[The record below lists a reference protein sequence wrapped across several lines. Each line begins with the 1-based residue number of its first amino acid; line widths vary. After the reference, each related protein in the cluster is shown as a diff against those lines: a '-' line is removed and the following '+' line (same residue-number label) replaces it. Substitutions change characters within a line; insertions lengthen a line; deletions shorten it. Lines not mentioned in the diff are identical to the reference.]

1 MAYESFAE
9 FYDLF
14 MQDADYAARTKY
26 LLSLFESYDQRPNL
40 LLDLACGTGSFSR
53 AFHAFA
59 VDTVGVDP
67 SPEMLSI
74 AHEKDPEGLYLM
86 QSAEEL
92 DLYGTVD
99 GAICCMDSVNHI
111 VDYESL
117 KTAFLKVSLFL
128 EPQRLFI
135 FDVNTVYKHEKIL
148 GNNAFV
154 LENDGVFCSW
164 QNATEGHFTDIYL
177 DFFKELPSGDYQRF
191 SDLFTERAYTK
202 EELTEALKAAGFKVE
217 AVLGDLTDQPPE
229 ENCDRVYFVARKIR

>member
-14 MQDADYAARTKY
+14 MQDADYETRAKY
-26 LLSLFESYDQRPNL
+26 LLSLFEHYDKKPTL

-53 AFHAFA
+53 AFHQFS

-67 SPEMLSI
+67 SSEMLSV
-74 AHEKDPEGLYLM
+74 AHEKDSKGLYLM

-111 VDYESL
+111 ADYDNL
-117 KTAFLKVSLFL
+117 KTALKRVSLFL

-135 FDVNTVYKHEKIL
+135 FDVNTVYKHENIL
-148 GNNAFV
+148 ANNAFI
-154 LENDGVFCSW
+154 LESDGVFCSW
-164 QNATEGHFTDIYL
+164 QNITEGRITDIYL
-177 DFFKELPSGDYQRF
+177 DFFKKLPSGDYRRF
-191 SDLFTERAYTK
+191 SDSFSERAYT
-202 EELTEALKAAGFKVE
+202 ENELTDALRAAGFEVE
-217 AVLGDLTDQPPE
+217 AILGDLTHEPPK
-229 ENCDRVYFVARKIR
+229 NDCDRVYFVARKTR